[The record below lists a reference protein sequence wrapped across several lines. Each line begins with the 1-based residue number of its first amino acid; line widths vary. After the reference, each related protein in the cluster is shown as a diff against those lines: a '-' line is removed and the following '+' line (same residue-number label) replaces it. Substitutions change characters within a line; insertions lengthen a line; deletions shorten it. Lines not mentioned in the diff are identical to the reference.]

1 METKKIKV
9 AYTSRYTKASMNQ
22 YGESYT
28 AVPKIQMEG
37 KWLEELG
44 FSIGTRLVIEYAE
57 GSIYIR
63 PMTENELALEEQ
75 QKQQKEIRRK
85 KTELRKL
92 ERLLADG
99 YEDLSRVAEKNAY
112 AAC

>member
-1 METKKIKV
+1 
-9 AYTSRYTKASMNQ
+9 MNQ
-22 YGESYT
+22 FGESYT

-44 FSIGTRLVIEYAE
+44 FSIGTRLVVEYAE
-57 GSIYIR
+57 GSIHIR
-63 PMTENELALEEQ
+63 PMTENELALEE
-75 QKQQKEIRRK
+75 QQKEIRRK